1 MQKWLY
7 PITSICAVLLL
18 IVYHQL
24 NEVPVD
30 SGDGLAHYFIAK
42 NAFSN
47 PSDMLNHWGKPIF
60 TALSAPFAYFGFQV
74 YVFFNILIFAL
85 TLFVGKSIFKH
96 FEIKNPLIAL
106 FPLVLLGSLDYT
118 ANILGGMTEILFGFL
133 TLLSGL
139 LVLQKRWFWFA
150 LLISFMPFVRSEGQF
165 LIPLG
170 LLILL
175 FFKAWKS
182 IPLLFV
188 GFLFYAIIGAI
199 ALGDFWW
206 YFTQNPYQGAAEIY
220 GHGDWLHYINNWHL
234 HLGVPAL
241 VLLVFGLLAF
251 VWGISKK
258 SFNLEKQVSLFYFA
272 AVYFG
277 IVLVHAYLWAQG
289 KNGALGLSRL
299 AIHGLPGLVLIC
311 ILAIDAIPIKRWL
324 NSLFTA
330 LMLILSVLCIRDYP
344 LVYDQPFP
352 KKAMPDER
360 AVVDATS
367 SVMDYLEDHKTRKV
381 YYYHPLVAYKAGA
394 NLKDQKGQFEQKS
407 FGLFEAEYTQLQDG
421 DLIIWDSHFG
431 KRDMNFPEEL
441 TSRFDELYVF
451 TPFNQM
457 VNQGDAVAQVKVLR
471 VNKTKKNT
479 FESLKTITDS
489 TLQIAADSLYINLPR
504 INNGWQGTAY
514 QLQITKRA
522 DNEAQLYFVIQH
534 DATGQAL
541 TFELDAENTW
551 KFSLPSDLL
560 GEYKVFVHNPNGVVG
575 EIEVRMAMWH
585 AAIK

>member
-7 PITSICAVLLL
+7 PFTSICAVLLL
-18 IVYHQL
+18 IVYHLL

-42 NAFSN
+42 NAFYH
-47 PSDMLNHWGKPIF
+47 PSDLLNHWGKPVF

-85 TLFVGKSIFKH
+85 TLFVGNSIFKH
-96 FEIKNPLIAL
+96 FEIKNPLMAI

-139 LVLQKRWFWFA
+139 LLLQKRWVWFA
-150 LLISFMPFVRSEGQF
+150 LLISFMPFVRSEGQL

-170 LLILL
+170 ILILL
-175 FFKAWKS
+175 YFKAWKS

-199 ALGDFWW
+199 ALGNFWW
-206 YFTQNPYQGAAEIY
+206 YFTENPYQGAAEIY
-220 GHGDWLHYINNWHL
+220 GQGDWLHYINNWHL

-251 VWGISKK
+251 VWGILRK
-258 SFNLEKQVSLFYFA
+258 SYTSEKQVSLFYFA

-299 AIHGLPGLVLIC
+299 AIHGLPGLMLIC
-311 ILAIDAIPIKRWL
+311 ILAIDATPIKRWM
-324 NSLFTA
+324 NSIFTA
-330 LMLILSVLCIRDYP
+330 LMLILSVLYIRDYP

-367 SVMDYLEDHKTRKV
+367 AVMDYLEDHKTRKV
-381 YYYHPLVAYKAGA
+381 YYYHPLVAYKAGT
-394 NLKDQKGQFEQKS
+394 NLKDQRGQFEQKS
-407 FGLFEAEYTQLQDG
+407 FGLFETEYTQLHDG
-421 DLIIWDSHFG
+421 DLIIWDSHFAG
-431 KRDMNFPEEL
+431 RDMNFPEEL
-441 TSRFDELYVF
+441 TSRFEELFVF

-457 VNQGDAVAQVKVLR
+457 VHKGDAVAQVKVLR
-471 VNKTKKNT
+471 VNKAKKNS
-479 FESLKTITDS
+479 FVSLQATVDS
-489 TLQIAADSLYINLPR
+489 TLHIAADSLYTNLPR
-504 INNGWQGTAY
+504 INNTGQTATY
-514 QLQITKRA
+514 QLQITNRSSSGG
-522 DNEAQLYFVIQH
+522 QLYFVVQH
-534 DATGQAL
+534 DASGQAL
-541 TFELDAENTW
+541 TFELDTENTW

-560 GEYKVFVHNPNGVVG
+560 GEYKVFVHNPEGVIG
-575 EIEVRMAMWH
+575 EVEVLMERALV
-585 AAIK
+585 AGQ

>member
-7 PITSICAVLLL
+7 PFTSICAVLLL
-18 IVYHQL
+18 IVYHLL

-42 NAFSN
+42 NALYH
-47 PSDMLNHWGKPIF
+47 PSDLLNHWGKPVF

-85 TLFVGKSIFKH
+85 TLFVGNSIFKH
-96 FEIKNPLIAL
+96 FEIKNPLMAI

-139 LVLQKRWFWFA
+139 LLLQKRWFWFA
-150 LLISFMPFVRSEGQF
+150 LLISFMPFVRSEGQL

-170 LLILL
+170 ILILL
-175 FFKAWKS
+175 YFKAWKS

-199 ALGDFWW
+199 ALGNFWW
-206 YFTQNPYQGAAEIY
+206 YFTENPYQGAAEIY
-220 GHGDWLHYINNWHL
+220 GQGDWLHYINNWHL

-251 VWGISKK
+251 VWGILRK
-258 SFNLEKQVSLFYFA
+258 SYTSEKQVSLFYFA

-299 AIHGLPGLVLIC
+299 AIHGLPGLMLIC
-311 ILAIDAIPIKRWL
+311 ILAIDATPIKRWM
-324 NSLFTA
+324 NSIFTA
-330 LMLILSVLCIRDYP
+330 LMLILSVLYIRDYP

-367 SVMDYLEDHKTRKV
+367 AVMDYLEDHKTRKV
-381 YYYHPLVAYKAGA
+381 YYYHPLVAYKAGT
-394 NLKDQKGQFEQKS
+394 NLKDQRGQFEQKS
-407 FGLFEAEYTQLQDG
+407 FGLFETEYTQLHDG
-421 DLIIWDSHFG
+421 DLIIWDSHFAG
-431 KRDMNFPEEL
+431 RDMNFPEEL
-441 TSRFDELYVF
+441 TSRFEELFVF

-457 VNQGDAVAQVKVLR
+457 VHKGDAVAQVKVLR
-471 VNKTKKNT
+471 VNKAKKNS
-479 FESLKTITDS
+479 FVSLQATVDS
-489 TLQIAADSLYINLPR
+489 TLHIAADSLYTNLPR
-504 INNGWQGTAY
+504 INNTGQTATY
-514 QLQITKRA
+514 QLQITNRSSSGG
-522 DNEAQLYFVIQH
+522 QLYFVVQH
-534 DATGQAL
+534 DASGQAL
-541 TFELDAENTW
+541 TFELDTENTW

-560 GEYKVFVHNPNGVVG
+560 GEYKVFVHNPEGVIG
-575 EIEVRMAMWH
+575 EVEVLMERALV
-585 AAIK
+585 AGQ

>member
-1 MQKWLY
+1 
-7 PITSICAVLLL
+7 
-18 IVYHQL
+18 
-24 NEVPVD
+24 
-30 SGDGLAHYFIAK
+30 LAHYFIAK
-42 NAFSN
+42 NAFYH
-47 PSDMLNHWGKPIF
+47 PSDLLNHWGKPVF

-85 TLFVGKSIFKH
+85 TLFVGNSIFKH
-96 FEIKNPLIAL
+96 FEIKNPLMAI

-139 LVLQKRWFWFA
+139 LLLQKRWVWFA
-150 LLISFMPFVRSEGQF
+150 LLISFMPFVRSEGQL

-170 LLILL
+170 ILILL
-175 FFKAWKS
+175 YFKAWKS

-199 ALGDFWW
+199 ALGNFWW
-206 YFTQNPYQGAAEIY
+206 YFTENPYQGAAEIY
-220 GHGDWLHYINNWHL
+220 GQGDWLHYINNWHL

-251 VWGISKK
+251 VWGILRK
-258 SFNLEKQVSLFYFA
+258 SYTSEKQVSLFYFA

-299 AIHGLPGLVLIC
+299 AIHGLPGLMLIC
-311 ILAIDAIPIKRWL
+311 ILAIDATPIKRWM
-324 NSLFTA
+324 NSIFTA
-330 LMLILSVLCIRDYP
+330 LMLILSVLYIRDYP

-367 SVMDYLEDHKTRKV
+367 AVMDYLEDHKTRKV
-381 YYYHPLVAYKAGA
+381 YYYHPLVAYKAGT
-394 NLKDQKGQFEQKS
+394 NLKDQRGQFEQKS
-407 FGLFEAEYTQLQDG
+407 FGLFETEYTQLHDG
-421 DLIIWDSHFG
+421 DLIIWDSHFAG
-431 KRDMNFPEEL
+431 RDMNFPEEL
-441 TSRFDELYVF
+441 TSRFEELFVF

-457 VNQGDAVAQVKVLR
+457 VHKGDAVAQVKVLR
-471 VNKTKKNT
+471 VNKAKKNS
-479 FESLKTITDS
+479 FVSLQATVDS
-489 TLQIAADSLYINLPR
+489 TLHIAADSLYTNLPR
-504 INNGWQGTAY
+504 INNTGQTATY
-514 QLQITKRA
+514 QLQITNRSSSGG
-522 DNEAQLYFVIQH
+522 QLYFVVQH
-534 DATGQAL
+534 DASGQAL
-541 TFELDAENTW
+541 TFELDTENTW

-560 GEYKVFVHNPNGVVG
+560 GEYKVFVHNPEGVIG
-575 EIEVRMAMWH
+575 EVEVLMERALV
-585 AAIK
+585 AGQ